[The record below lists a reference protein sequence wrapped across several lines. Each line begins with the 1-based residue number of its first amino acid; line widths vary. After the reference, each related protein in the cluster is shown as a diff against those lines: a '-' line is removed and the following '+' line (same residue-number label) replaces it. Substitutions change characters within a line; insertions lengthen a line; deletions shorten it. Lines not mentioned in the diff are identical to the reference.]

1 MRPHYSRN
9 KTKLDM
15 QFIDSHC
22 HIHSADYKLDVA
34 EVLRHNSVVGLNK
47 IICVG
52 TDEDDSRLAV
62 DFANMYDGVWA
73 SIGLHPHDAKLG
85 QEAFDKLVL
94 LAGQPKVVAV
104 GECGLDYFY
113 NHSAKNDQVSALHY
127 QMELALKH
135 DLPMIFHVRDAFD
148 DFWPIFDA
156 HPGIRGVIHSF
167 TATSRELDDILKRGL
182 YVGLNG
188 IITFSKNQ
196 EQLDAAKAIPKQFLI
211 IETDAPYLTP
221 TPLRGTINEP
231 KNVILTAE
239 FLSNLRGDSLE
250 EFAASTTENA
260 NKLFNLN

>member
-1 MRPHYSRN
+1 
-9 KTKLDM
+9 M
-15 QFIDSHC
+15 QFVDSHC
-22 HIHSADYKLDVA
+22 HIHSADYNPDKQ
-34 EVLRHNSVVGLNK
+34 EVLKRNKTAGVSK

-52 TDEDDSRLAV
+52 TDENDSKVATE
-62 DFANMYDGVWA
+62 FAASNEGVWA

-85 QEAFDKLVL
+85 QESFDALAV
-94 LAGQPKVVAV
+94 LAGKPKVVAV

-113 NHSAKNDQVSALHY
+113 NHSTKEDQEKALHF

-135 DLPMIFHVRDAFD
+135 DLPMVFHVRDAFD

-167 TATSRELDDILKRGL
+167 TAAQKELDEVISRGL

-196 EQLDAAKAIPKQFLI
+196 EQLDAAKAVPIKFLL

-221 TPLRGTINEP
+221 APLRGTINEP
-231 KNVILTAE
+231 KNVVLTAE
-239 FLSNLRGDSLE
+239 FLSKLRGETLE
-250 EFAASTTENA
+250 LIGKATSENA
-260 NKLFNLN
+260 QQLFNLS